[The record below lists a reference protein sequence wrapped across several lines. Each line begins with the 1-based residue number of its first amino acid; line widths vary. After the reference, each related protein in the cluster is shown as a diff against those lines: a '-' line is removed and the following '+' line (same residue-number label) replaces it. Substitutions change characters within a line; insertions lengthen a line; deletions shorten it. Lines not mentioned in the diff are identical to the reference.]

1 MRKFVLVLIS
11 CIIGL
16 LLGELLLKL
25 FFPLEVKVNHQK
37 IFCRYDS
44 LLGWIKVPNYV
55 GYHTTEEYN
64 VKESFNSKG
73 LRGNEYTYVKGA
85 NEKRILIFGDSFAE
99 AYMVEFEDM
108 FSEILKRILNNA
120 DSSGIKYYE
129 VINFGT
135 GGYSTDQEVLY
146 FKSEGI
152 KYNPDIV
159 VLMFCVNDVWYNNQK
174 EYWRGYKPM
183 YELADGR
190 LVLTNVPVPLP
201 DSDEPALYTKLKD
214 WLEDNSEI
222 YKRICIVKDM
232 ITLALREEENKIP
245 GDFLIYTKNPDKEV
259 KYSWD
264 LTEAI
269 ISDLKSACDSVG
281 SDLIIFY
288 VPSKEA
294 IYDNIWQEIIST
306 YKMTDD
312 EYSVDQPLIRL
323 DTICRRLGIHFID
336 PTREFAQEADK
347 LTAENK
353 LIYYKTDRHLNDIG
367 NRLAGEIIARYI
379 QNKDTE

>member
-1 MRKFVLVLIS
+1 MRKFVLVVCS
-11 CIIGL
+11 CIIAL

-25 FFPLEVKVNHQK
+25 FFPLEVKVNHHK

-73 LRGNEYTYVKGA
+73 LRGDEYTYAKGE

-99 AYMVEFEDM
+99 AYMVDFEDM
-108 FSEILKRILNNA
+108 FSEVLKKILNNT
-120 DSSGIKYYE
+120 DSSGNEYYE

-146 FKSEGI
+146 FKSEGV

-174 EYWRGYKPM
+174 EYWRGHKPM
-183 YELADGR
+183 YELIDGR

-201 DSDEPALYTKLKD
+201 DSDEPAVYTKLKD
-214 WLEDNSEI
+214 WAEVHSEI
-222 YKRICIVKDM
+222 YKRTCIVKDM
-232 ITLALREEENKIP
+232 ITLAFGEEEEKIP
-245 GDFLIYTKNPDKEV
+245 GDFLIYIKNPDEEV
-259 KYSWD
+259 KYAWD

-269 ISDLKSACDSVG
+269 ISDLKTACDSAG

-294 IYDNIWQEIIST
+294 IYDYTWQEIKSS
-306 YKMTDD
+306 YMMTDD

-323 DTICRRLGIHFID
+323 GMICKKLGIDFID
-336 PTREFAQEADK
+336 PTRDFALEAGK
-347 LTAENK
+347 LNKENK

-367 NRLAGEIIARYI
+367 NLLVGEIIARYI
-379 QNKDTE
+379 QN